1 MRTQR
6 GSQTGKNPYD
16 SQKSRAGLK
25 KCPADTFL
33 SSRELDFLDLLK
45 CLPKFLHEV
54 INWDSFF
61 FLLPSMEIHF
71 LITFGV
77 LSMCKRK
84 AMSVLCSQSIAQKTA
99 SPRIAPYS
107 KIINTF

>member
-16 SQKSRAGLK
+16 SQKSRAKLK

-61 FLLPSMEIHF
+61 FFSFTLHGNPFSYNI
-71 LITFGV
+71 GV

-99 SPRIAPYS
+99 SPRDSAY
-107 KIINTF
+107 TVRL